1 MNTMGERPAQK
12 VLAASVAVSLIR
24 LDGRNWQIDRGWKG
38 EGEVLRGPGGRRLH
52 FHFAEDGRRVSMHG
66 GLPAIPGAPHVPS
79 KQITVSTSRPPGEL
93 ARDIDRRL
101 LPVYESEWKRWQTL
115 RVAQVQ
121 RQRQTLALAEQ
132 IGATLAAPVQDTAGH
147 LHVHRRA
154 PGKDQGSVQFE
165 INSPSSVRV
174 TIDTTSPALAEAIA
188 HALTRLWKQ
197 DRTPR
202 SRPSQ

>member
-1 MNTMGERPAQK
+1 
-12 VLAASVAVSLIR
+12 
-24 LDGRNWQIDRGWKG
+24 
-38 EGEVLRGPGGRRLH
+38 
-52 FHFAEDGRRVSMHG
+52 MHG

-115 RVAQVQ
+115 RTAQVQ
-121 RQRQTLALAEQ
+121 RRRQTLALAER
-132 IGATLAAPVQDTAGH
+132 IGAILAAPVQDTAGH
-147 LHVHRRA
+147 LPVHRRA